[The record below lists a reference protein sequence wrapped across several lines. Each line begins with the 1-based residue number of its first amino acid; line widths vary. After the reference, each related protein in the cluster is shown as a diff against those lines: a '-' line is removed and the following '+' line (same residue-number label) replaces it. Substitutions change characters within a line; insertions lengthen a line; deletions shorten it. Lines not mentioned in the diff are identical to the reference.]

1 MLETGKLRWTS
12 CCRPELNLRASLL
25 FLGQNQF
32 CFIYFLGIWSQFMK
46 SNADSKAKDLKMS
59 GKELE
64 KEKGNLQDYYLGPRS
79 HDLTIFLDS
88 GRSTLGQS
96 IQANL

>member
-1 MLETGKLRWTS
+1 
-12 CCRPELNLRASLL
+12 
-25 FLGQNQF
+25 
-32 CFIYFLGIWSQFMK
+32 MK

-64 KEKGNLQDYYLGPRS
+64 KEKGNLQDYYLGSRS

-96 IQANL
+96 TQANL